1 MVRVDP
7 KTVSSMDPICFLVV
21 VEFKCYVPQLM
32 YTLFLLIIGSRVE
45 FFVFY
50 NGIMN
55 LLE

>member
-7 KTVSSMDPICFLVV
+7 KTVSSMDSIYFLVV
-21 VEFKCYVPQLM
+21 VEFKYYVPQLM
-32 YTLFLLIIGSRVE
+32 YTLFLLFIGGRVA

>member
-1 MVRVDP
+1 MVRIDSKV
-7 KTVSSMDPICFLVV
+7 VSSREPICFLVV
-21 VEFKCYVPQLM
+21 VEFKYYVPQPM
-32 YTLFLLIIGSRVE
+32 YTLFLLFIGGRVA

>member
-7 KTVSSMDPICFLVV
+7 KAASSRDPICFLVV
-21 VEFKCYVPQLM
+21 VEFKYYVLQPM
-32 YTLFLLIIGSRVE
+32 YTLFLLIIGGRVA

>member
-1 MVRVDP
+1 MLRVAP
-7 KTVSSMDPICFLVV
+7 KAASNREPICFLVV
-21 VEFKCYVPQLM
+21 VEFKYYVPQPM
-32 YTLFLLIIGSRVE
+32 YTLFLLFIGGRVA

>member
-1 MVRVDP
+1 MVHIEP
-7 KTVSSMDPICFLVV
+7 KEVPSRDPICFLVV
-21 VEFKCYVPQLM
+21 VEFRYYVPQPM
-32 YTLFLLIIGSRVE
+32 YTLFLLFIGGRVA